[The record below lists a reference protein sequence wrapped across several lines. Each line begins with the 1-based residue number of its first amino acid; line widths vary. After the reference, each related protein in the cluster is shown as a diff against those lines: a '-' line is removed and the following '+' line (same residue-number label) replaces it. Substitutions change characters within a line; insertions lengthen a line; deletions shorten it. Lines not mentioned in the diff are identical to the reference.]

1 MNYSYNH
8 NDYNYASAINYD
20 GRNYYNCPMT
30 IDIDGK
36 LFILPFGTLDRL
48 HEKEED
54 NRLIIVNEN
63 KSLDYIGMVVI
74 DLNDNSITDCFLSGN
89 DIDDSDSPANGI
101 FDLELDDQIR
111 VLDNYL
117 PY

>member
-8 NDYNYASAINYD
+8 NDCNYALAINYD

-30 IDIDGK
+30 INIDGK
-36 LFILPFGTLDRL
+36 LFILPFGTSDKVR
-48 HEKEED
+48 EKEE
-54 NRLIIVNEN
+54 NNHLIIVNEN
-63 KSLDYIGMVVI
+63 QQLDYIGMVVI
-74 DLNDNSITDCFLSGN
+74 DLNDNSVIDCYLSGN
-89 DIDDSDSPANGI
+89 DIYDTDSPANGI
-101 FDLELDDQIR
+101 FELDIEDQIR

>member
-8 NDYNYASAINYD
+8 NDYNYATAINYD
-20 GRNYYNCPMT
+20 GTDYYNCPMT

-36 LFILPFGTLDRL
+36 LFILPFGTSDKLY
-48 HEKEED
+48 EVEEN

-63 KSLDYIGMVVI
+63 RSLDYIGMVVI
-74 DLNDNSITDCFLSGN
+74 DLNDNSIADCSLSGN
-89 DIDDSDSPANGI
+89 DIYDSHSPANGI
-101 FDLELDDQIR
+101 FDMELEDQIS
-111 VLDNYL
+111 VLENYL